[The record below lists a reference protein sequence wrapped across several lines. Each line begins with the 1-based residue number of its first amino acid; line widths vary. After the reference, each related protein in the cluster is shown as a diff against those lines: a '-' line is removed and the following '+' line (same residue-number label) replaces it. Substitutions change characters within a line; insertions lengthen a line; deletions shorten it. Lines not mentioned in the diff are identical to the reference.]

1 MKKLSLLIIIL
12 SFGLLAQAQSIS
24 VKTFRALP
32 TDMTAS
38 SLEGKR
44 IDQNGDVAA
53 LIKVV
58 TTQTGF
64 TFEGGTLGIVDTK
77 QRNGEIWVWVPRA
90 SRKITILH
98 QQLGV
103 LRDYRFPV
111 DIESERTYEMVLTTA
126 KVETVI
132 KEEMHQQYLVFQVS
146 PANATLEVNDKLW
159 SVDADGTALQFVD
172 FGTYTYRVRAANYIS
187 DAGVVTVDDPDNPQ
201 NVKVTLKPDF
211 AEVTLK
217 VDADAE
223 IWVNNEKKGVRTWT
237 GPLGKGTYKIECKQ
251 ESHET
256 SMISKE
262 ITTEMNG
269 QIITLP
275 APTPIYGSLNVE
287 STPIGATIYID
298 GKEVGK
304 TPKFIPEILIGV
316 HVVKLMKEG
325 YEDYV
330 ESLCIVKGQRKH
342 MVLSMKNNYD
352 VEFICNVPNAT
363 LSIDNNIVGN
373 ASNTYKLSF
382 GTHSIKVNSMEYVEY
397 SETIT
402 VGSNSVKFVIEMQR
416 ILELAKFYFD
426 AGIFSQAMVY
436 YKQAAEQG
444 DAQAQFEVGRM
455 YAEGLGVP
463 KDYSEAVKWYRKAVK
478 QNNADAKAWLSDLYI
493 YGYGVE
499 LNYEEA
505 LKLIRESVA
514 QGNAYGMNNMGYMYQ
529 YGYGVEKNQ
538 KEAVQWYRKA
548 AELGEPSGMVNL
560 GYVYGEEKKYN
571 EAIKWYRKAAELGNV
586 DAMINIGYMF
596 NHGKGV
602 NENEREAV
610 NWYRKAAI
618 KGNAIGQYNLGMM
631 YENGY
636 GVSKDNTE
644 ALKWYRMAAD
654 QGHENAKKRIIELT
668 N

>member
-132 KEEMHQQYLVFQVS
+132 KEEVHQQYLVFQVS

-304 TPKFIPEILIGV
+304 TPRSFNEILVGEHEIR
-316 HVVKLMKEG
+316 LTKEG
-325 YEDYV
+325 YSEHKETVIVAKGERKQVKAPLNEIVVQTEIKSDGVSNTHNSVQQITEGEYV
-330 ESLCIVKGQRKH
+330 IRLAQNPNYVLTLKDGKVKSGTIVHLWQWQNDNSQKWKVTYKDGKLVIRN
-342 MVLSMKNNYD
+342 VANNNLVFDIYG
-352 VEFICNVPNAT
+352 
-363 LSIDNNIVGN
+363 NNIRNSSQIQVYDYHGGN
-373 ASNTYKLSF
+373 NQLWIPERQSNGTYVLMSAANKAFGLDNYGGFVNNGNKIQLWNTNKGLAQQWILEKVSNTSDQQITEGVYVIKLAHNPNYVLTLKDGTVKSGTIVHLWQWQNDNSQKWKVTYKDGKLVIRSVANNNLAFDIYGNNIRNSSQIQVFDYHGGNNQLWIPEKQSSGAYVLMTAANKAFSLDNYGGHVNNGNKIQLWNTNKGYAQQWVFEKLS
-382 GTHSIKVNSMEYVEY
+382 
-397 SETIT
+397 
-402 VGSNSVKFVIEMQR
+402 
-416 ILELAKFYFD
+416 D
-426 AGIFSQAMVY
+426 
-436 YKQAAEQG
+436 
-444 DAQAQFEVGRM
+444 
-455 YAEGLGVP
+455 
-463 KDYSEAVKWYRKAVK
+463 
-478 QNNADAKAWLSDLYI
+478 
-493 YGYGVE
+493 
-499 LNYEEA
+499 
-505 LKLIRESVA
+505 
-514 QGNAYGMNNMGYMYQ
+514 
-529 YGYGVEKNQ
+529 
-538 KEAVQWYRKA
+538 
-548 AELGEPSGMVNL
+548 
-560 GYVYGEEKKYN
+560 
-571 EAIKWYRKAAELGNV
+571 
-586 DAMINIGYMF
+586 
-596 NHGKGV
+596 
-602 NENEREAV
+602 
-610 NWYRKAAI
+610 
-618 KGNAIGQYNLGMM
+618 
-631 YENGY
+631 
-636 GVSKDNTE
+636 
-644 ALKWYRMAAD
+644 
-654 QGHENAKKRIIELT
+654 
-668 N
+668 